1 MSEYY
6 FRPAEAHEARLLR
19 PLWRDGFGDTEAFM
33 ACYEA
38 WMFRPDRVELA
49 MLGNEAAAMLT
60 VIPAVLRMADGTAVP
75 SGCVY
80 GVATQHQH
88 RRRGLATRLLETA
101 LYHRIGHGMDCIAV
115 VPDTP
120 SLFPYYSR
128 AMNASTAFYLRTVQ
142 TTAEPLFAHPAVRP
156 AAVRAEDY
164 GPVREA
170 GLRGRIHMEWDLE
183 ALAFQEELCR
193 EEQGGLF
200 LFPDAPGSCAA
211 AARREDGSLLVY
223 ELLAPEDL
231 LAACLGGLL
240 GALSASGAEV
250 RLPAWSGASLGGAIE
265 PFAMISGRTLP
276 PEVQAYLGFDF
287 A

>member
-1 MSEYY
+1 MSEYH

-38 WMFRPDRVELA
+38 RMFRPDRIELA
-49 MLGNEAAAMLT
+49 MLGDEATAMLT

-80 GVATQHQH
+80 GVAT
-88 RRRGLATRLLETA
+88 RRQYRRQGIATRILETA
-101 LYHRIGHGMDCIAV
+101 VRRRLGHSMDCIAV

-120 SLFPYYSR
+120 SLFPYYGR

-142 TTAEPLFAHPAVRP
+142 ATAELLCAHPALRP
-156 AAVRAEDY
+156 EAVRAEDY

-170 GLRGRIHMEWDLE
+170 GLRGRTHMEWDLE
-183 ALAFQEELCR
+183 ALAFQEEICR
-193 EEQGGLF
+193 EDRGGLF
-200 LFPDAPGSCAA
+200 LFPDAPGCCAA
-211 AARREDGSLLVY
+211 VARREDGSLLVY

-240 GALSASGAEV
+240 DEMSAKVAEV
-250 RLPAWSGASLGGAIE
+250 RLPAWSGASLSGAIE
-265 PFAMISGRTLP
+265 PFAMLAGRTLP
-276 PEVQAYLGFDF
+276 PAMQAYLGFDF